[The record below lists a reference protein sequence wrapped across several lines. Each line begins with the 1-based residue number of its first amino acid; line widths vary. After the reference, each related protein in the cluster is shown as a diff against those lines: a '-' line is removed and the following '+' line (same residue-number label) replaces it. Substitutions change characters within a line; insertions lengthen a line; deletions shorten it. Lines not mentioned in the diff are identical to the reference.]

1 MKKISYRE
9 AVPSDWPKI
18 QELHSEQQGLQG
30 TNYELPWLWGKN
42 FPVVLV
48 GIDDDGCIR
57 NCFYTE
63 LVPEL
68 RFVGCDPRAT
78 AFSQREADGLCYV
91 LKLMGFRY
99 LECFV
104 PRQFKKAISKPLKR
118 ARFKDKDKELSYF
131 SRDLRGTNV

>member
-1 MKKISYRE
+1 MNRITYRDATPE
-9 AVPSDWPKI
+9 DWEDIKSF
-18 QELHSEQQGLQG
+18 HVEQQRLQK

-48 GIDDDGCIR
+48 GIDEDGKLR

-104 PRQFKKAISKPLKR
+104 PRKLKKAISKPLKR

-131 SRDLRGTNV
+131 SRDLREKP